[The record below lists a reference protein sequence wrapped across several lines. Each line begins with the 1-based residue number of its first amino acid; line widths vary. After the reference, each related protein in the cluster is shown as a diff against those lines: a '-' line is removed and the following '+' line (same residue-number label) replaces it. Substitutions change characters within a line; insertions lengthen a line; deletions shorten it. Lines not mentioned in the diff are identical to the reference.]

1 MGKKDLKVGVY
12 MRVGNKSQLGNMGEK
27 IQRDMAE
34 NEMKGNLALLQIYQL
49 EDNFKNKLNAL
60 ESKIPVNKVKAIIYT
75 NDENYRDGKSKRLDE
90 IRKFCKKYKIEIA
103 KEYIDA
109 SLVNN
114 YRKKDLNNMI
124 IGAINGNFNT
134 VVLLNS
140 RDMGESPLIN
150 THIINEIF
158 TRNGIRFIDIEQRV
172 DTNFDGSLISYENP
186 MYMQLMNFIDSE
198 EKRMRSERIKQG
210 KQLKKKMK
218 N

>member
-90 IRKFCKKYKIEIA
+90 IRKFCKKYK
-103 KEYIDA
+103 
-109 SLVNN
+109 
-114 YRKKDLNNMI
+114 
-124 IGAINGNFNT
+124 
-134 VVLLNS
+134 
-140 RDMGESPLIN
+140 
-150 THIINEIF
+150 
-158 TRNGIRFIDIEQRV
+158 
-172 DTNFDGSLISYENP
+172 
-186 MYMQLMNFIDSE
+186 
-198 EKRMRSERIKQG
+198 KR
-210 KQLKKKMK
+210 
-218 N
+218 

>member
-1 MGKKDLKVGVY
+1 
-12 MRVGNKSQLGNMGEK
+12 
-27 IQRDMAE
+27 
-34 NEMKGNLALLQIYQL
+34 
-49 EDNFKNKLNAL
+49 
-60 ESKIPVNKVKAIIYT
+60 
-75 NDENYRDGKSKRLDE
+75 
-90 IRKFCKKYKIEIA
+90 
-103 KEYIDA
+103 
-109 SLVNN
+109 
-114 YRKKDLNNMI
+114 MI
-124 IGAINGNFNT
+124 IDAINGNFNT